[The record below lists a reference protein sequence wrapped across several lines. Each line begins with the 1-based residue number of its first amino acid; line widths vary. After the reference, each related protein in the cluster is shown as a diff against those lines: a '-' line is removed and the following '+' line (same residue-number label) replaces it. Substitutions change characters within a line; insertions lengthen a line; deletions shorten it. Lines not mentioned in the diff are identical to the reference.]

1 MIRPEQEVAD
11 IVEDKL
17 REFQLLGQ
25 YPKEEPDLLDHV
37 EQEISD
43 VLGSE
48 YAIVTQS
55 WDQSGPD
62 FVSAFGHSFW
72 PDIIVRRGN
81 TELLA
86 LELKLAKSKSSTT
99 AKIAQMIGQCLIY
112 RAKYPQVIGFLVKY
126 VHYAD
131 CGEDTKNVRRRVN
144 DHDIR
149 IVIRQA

>member
-1 MIRPEQEVAD
+1 MISPEGEVAD
-11 IVEDKL
+11 IVEHKL
-17 REFQLLGQ
+17 REFQLLDL

-37 EQEISD
+37 EQEIRG

-48 YAIVTQS
+48 YEIVTQS

-62 FVSAFGHSFW
+62 LVSAFGHSFW
-72 PDIIVRRGN
+72 PDILVRRGN

-131 CGEDTKNVRRRVN
+131 CDEDTKNVRRRLN
-144 DHDIR
+144 GIDIR
-149 IVIRQA
+149 LVIRQA